1 MLPNAQEGS
10 CYAPGV
16 PTGVQPQ
23 LEKPKLHNTSPR
35 GVLEKP
41 VLSLGTM
48 TTDEAHGRSG
58 DFDIGEQPLQSAR
71 IQSYSMEL
79 DDHTSDE
86 SDNSEDESCL
96 RRSARNHGTDR
107 PHSVSVL

>member
-10 CYAPGV
+10 CCAPGA
-16 PTGVQPQ
+16 PTGVQP
-23 LEKPKLHNTSPR
+23 EAEGPKLHNTSPR
-35 GVLEKP
+35 GVLERP
-41 VLSLGTM
+41 LHSLSTM
-48 TTDEAHGRSG
+48 TTEEAHGRSG
-58 DFDIGEQPLQSAR
+58 DFDKGEEPLQSGR